1 MDRQPHPAVT
11 EADLQ
16 NMLQHQLD
24 ALIRKC
30 DDFGYVVDV
39 EHRPILPLR
48 MRAYKTIGTI
58 RLRSKPSIS

>member
-1 MDRQPHPAVT
+1 MHRQRHPAVT

-24 ALIRKC
+24 ALIQKC

-39 EHRPILPLR
+39 EHRPIMPLR
-48 MRAYKTIGTI
+48 MRPYKTIGTI
-58 RLRSKPSIS
+58 RLRSKPPSS